1 MLQLLAVQRL
11 ASQRLAVA
19 AALLFG
25 CVAGNGAAI
34 PAATALDLAIAV
46 VGPMSGRYQA
56 RGSSQ
61 ALGAQMA
68 ANDINRA
75 GGVRLGHAARLL
87 TLQVIDDKCSA
98 AAASEIARKLAATTT
113 RLVIGHGC
121 SRATITAAKIY
132 AASTDIIQI
141 DPINRHRRF
150 TQPRAGPGIFRLAG
164 QDDLQG
170 KIAGRF
176 LANKYGQS
184 RIAIVHDRTLFTMAQ
199 AGGAATILKQR
210 GHRDIYRTTLRAG
223 EKDYSHLVARLGASQ
238 AAAIY
243 ISSYVSETAIVT
255 RQFFAAGHSAQ
266 FIVPDIMA
274 AKEYLRIAG
283 PPGNRTLIT
292 MAPRARDFPG
302 ADQVLARLKK
312 ANAANP
318 VTALFGYAAVQ
329 IWRQAVEAAQDTQK
343 IKLSALLGTKTFKT
357 VLGAV
362 NFDSSGNSNVPSYR
376 IYKRSKDGMELVE

>member
-1 MLQLLAVQRL
+1 M
-11 ASQRLAVA
+11 
-19 AALLFG
+19 
-25 CVAGNGAAI
+25 
-34 PAATALDLAIAV
+34 PAATAMDLAIAV

-56 RGSSQ
+56 RGTSQ
-61 ALGAQMA
+61 AIGAQMA

-75 GGVRLGHAARLL
+75 GGVRIGHSVRLL

-98 AAASEIARKLAATTT
+98 TAAIEIARKLTTT
-113 RLVIGHGC
+113 TTKLVIGHGC
-121 SRATITAAKIY
+121 SRATIAAAKIY
-132 AASTDIIQI
+132 AASTDLIQI

-150 TQPRAGPGIFRLAG
+150 TSPRAGPGIFRLAG

-170 KIAGRF
+170 KIAGQF
-176 LANKYGQS
+176 LATKFGKS

-199 AGGAATILKQR
+199 AGGVETMLKQR
-210 GHRDIYRTTLRAG
+210 DHRDIYRTTLRAG
-223 EKDYSHLVARLGASQ
+223 EKDYSRLVARLGASQ

-243 ISSYVSETAIVT
+243 ITSYVSETAIVT

-266 FIVPDIMA
+266 FIAPDIMA

-283 PPGNRTLIT
+283 PMGNKTLIT
-292 MAPRARDFPG
+292 MAPRARDFPDAG
-302 ADQVLARLKK
+302 KILARLKK
-312 ANAANP
+312 ANAAIP
-318 VTALFGYAAVQ
+318 VTALFGYVAVQ

-362 NFDSSGNSNVPSYR
+362 RFNSEGNSNVPSYR
-376 IYKRSKDGMELVE
+376 IYKRMGDNLELLD